1 MGKVNIKI
9 NLYKITQTLQYL
21 KRKKNIYKCN
31 QNTNT
36 KKNQIWAL
44 NNLDFNKIC
53 SQLQKKKN
61 WIITWEVHPKIDYN
75 CGKEKKMSKCQKGI
89 FEIAI

>member
-36 KKNQIWAL
+36 KKIRFEHWTIWISTRSAVNYKKKEL
-44 NNLDFNKIC
+44 NNYLRGTPQNRL
-53 SQLQKKKN
+53 QLRK
-61 WIITWEVHPKIDYN
+61 
-75 CGKEKKMSKCQKGI
+75 GK
-89 FEIAI
+89 

>member
-9 NLYKITQTLQYL
+9 NLYIITQTLQYL

-36 KKNQIWAL
+36 KKIR
-44 NNLDFNKIC
+44 
-53 SQLQKKKN
+53 
-61 WIITWEVHPKIDYN
+61 
-75 CGKEKKMSKCQKGI
+75 
-89 FEIAI
+89 FEH